1 MDLFNQK
8 FDIEKKLSF
17 SPLVLTLYEHG
28 KLYTWLE
35 GISIIVIIIAS
46 VYIVQ
51 C

>member
-1 MDLFNQK
+1 MDLLNQK
-8 FDIEKKLSF
+8 FNIEKNLSF

-28 KLYTWLE
+28 RQYTWLE
-35 GISIIVIIIAS
+35 GISTVVITTAS